1 MNPVSNNIRAA
12 HAAQRSKR
20 GTTKPLTPL
29 RCVRGSDVPCLSS
42 SYAWCERLAR
52 RQAGNFYHAFRLL
65 PTSPRRAMC
74 ALYAFMRV
82 TDDLVDG
89 PQALAGK
96 RLALADWRQQLDAA
110 LAGVYAHPLHPA
122 FHHTVKQY
130 AIPRRYLED
139 LLDGVGMDLDAD
151 RYDTFADLY
160 CYCYRVASVVGLACI
175 HIWGFHDERA
185 LSFAESAGI
194 ALQLTNILRDLAE
207 DAGRGRVYLPRE
219 DLDRFGYCAEDL
231 EHGRYDERFRAL
243 MRFQVDRA
251 RSYYEAAAP
260 LAELLDPAGR
270 AVFLVM
276 LRTYRGLLE
285 AIVQRDYDVFHGR
298 VRLSCLRKLWLAA
311 QVLPLRWGW

>member
-1 MNPVSNNIRAA
+1 MNPASRKLRAA
-12 HAAQRSKR
+12 TVRERLAL
-20 GTTKPLTPL
+20 PLPYG
-29 RCVRGSDVPCLSS
+29 RGSDVLCLSS

-65 PTSPRRAMC
+65 PAPARRAMC

-82 TDDLVDG
+82 ADDLVDG
-89 PQALAGK
+89 PQEIAEK
-96 RLALADWRQQLDAA
+96 RLALTDWRQQLDAS
-110 LAGVYAHPLHPA
+110 LAGVYSHPLHRA

-130 AIPRRYLED
+130 GIPRRYLD
-139 LLDGVGMDLDAD
+139 DVLDGVGMDLDTD
-151 RYDTFADLY
+151 HYDTFADLY
-160 CYCYRVASVVGLACI
+160 CYCYRVASAVGLACI

-185 LSFAESAGI
+185 LAFAESAGI

-207 DAGRGRVYLPRE
+207 DAARGRVYLPRE
-219 DLDRFGYCAEDL
+219 DLDRFGYSAHDL

-243 MRFQVDRA
+243 MRFQVERA
-251 RSYYEAAAP
+251 RNYYESAAP
-260 LAELLDPAGR
+260 LAELLDRAGR

-298 VRLSCLRKLWLAA
+298 VRLSRLRKLWLAA
-311 QVLPLRWGW
+311 QVLPLRWGWK